1 MWFYF
6 NGKKSYEIVQR
17 DDGLFDLSGGAKAY
31 FAEFSEFVLALEI
44 QHVGRSRL
52 GRRQTLHSV
61 IKRLHAQREFLA
73 DIPLHQ

>member
-31 FAEFSEFVLALEI
+31 FAEFSEFVIALEI

-61 IKRLHAQREFLA
+61 NKMTLCPA
-73 DIPLHQ
+73 